1 MVRAYRQ
8 EDADVLWELKQGFE
22 RGLGTGTGDE
32 EKAARYADKLD
43 EAYRRSYLDWVE
55 RCRTDEPDAV
65 QLAER
70 ADSVVG
76 YVFVLPDTV
85 AHIWD
90 GAVLNELYVEPEYR
104 GEDVG
109 SELLAAARAVA
120 KDQTLPLDRMLLD
133 VDRANGRARSFYERH
148 GFDHWGEMLAC
159 DLSDPE
165 DP

>member
-8 EDADVLWELKQGFE
+8 EDGDILWELKQGFE
-22 RGLGTGTGDE
+22 RGLAKGTGDE
-32 EKAARYADKLD
+32 EKAARYAEKLD
-43 EAYRRSYLDWVE
+43 AAYRRSYLDWVE
-55 RCRTDEPDAV
+55 RCRADEPDAV

-70 ADSVVG
+70 GDSVVG

-90 GAVLNELYVEPEYR
+90 GAVLNELYVKPDSR
-104 GEDVG
+104 GEGVG
-109 SELLAAARAVA
+109 SELLEAARAVA
-120 KDQTLPLDRMLLD
+120 NDQTLPLERMLLD
-133 VDRANGRARSFYERH
+133 VDRANEGARSFYERH